1 MSVKQRW
8 ALAVMG
14 AWIAG
19 SICSAVVATE
29 NFYTIDRL
37 LASSPNA
44 AFTRVVQQLGQPQAR
59 ELLRYLSS
67 ELNRLYFQMWNVAQ
81 IVLGGMALWLIAGS
95 VTQSAG
101 STKQDP
107 AYTAT
112 RGADTATRRAG
123 PSGPAGPGPFGPAGV
138 VVLAMLATV
147 VVMLAWLTP
156 AIVSLGR
163 ELDFVPRIP
172 EPPGMQRFWILHAAY
187 TSLEMLKLAAA
198 IVVVFW
204 LARAGKVRLKP
215 DSTYETTRG
224 RSA

>member
-1 MSVKQRW
+1 MKERW
-8 ALAVMG
+8 ALVVMG
-14 AWIAG
+14 AWLAG
-19 SICSAVVATE
+19 SISSAVVAAE

-44 AFTRVVQQLGQPQAR
+44 AFSHAVQQLGQPQAR

-81 IVLGGMALWLIAGS
+81 IVLGGIALWLIAGS
-95 VTQSAG
+95 S
-101 STKQDP
+101 KQDP

-112 RGADTATRRAG
+112 RRA
-123 PSGPAGPGPFGPAGV
+123 SPFGPADLGPLGRAGL

-163 ELDFVPRIP
+163 ELDFVPRTP

-198 IVVVFW
+198 VVVAFW
-204 LARAGKVRLKP
+204 LARAEKVRLRP
-215 DSTYETTRG
+215 DTTHERA
-224 RSA
+224 RAKSA